1 MEIHLLSKL
10 MSFVKGL
17 KYSALLGFL
26 QVWTTGQRTGHDRA
40 GAVPAWCRMVDMW
53 GLLAAQQWSR
63 EQYTWGIRLR
73 GYTVAPI
80 TEG

>member
-1 MEIHLLSKL
+1 MEIHLLSKV

-26 QVWTTGQRTGHDRA
+26 QVWSTGQRTGHDRA

-63 EQYTWGIRLR
+63 EQYTWGIGLR